1 MVRPALESN
10 RSESAEWLTLIRRR
24 RVACPFF
31 IVGRE
36 SDDSSRAI
44 VSCDRLVDVDDDLV
58 RDRRDDRRDGR
69 REDPASRVSTVLL
82 DVGAA
87 HGGKR
92 GRRRS
97 GSH

>member
-1 MVRPALESN
+1 MADADPT
-10 RSESAEWLTLIRRR
+10 SA
-24 RVACPFF
+24 VACPFF

-44 VSCDRLVDVDDDLV
+44 VSCDRLVDVDDDLM
-58 RDRRDDRRDGR
+58 RDRRDGR

>member
-44 VSCDRLVDVDDDLV
+44 VSCDRLVDVDDDLM
-58 RDRRDDRRDGR
+58 RDRRDGR

-97 GSH
+97 DSH